1 MNLSHTRHLPRTP
14 QQWMESLHLSSGAMF
29 TLIICLALLSFEIF
43 NYSTTDYALRDLL
56 GDPGFIGLRWST
68 ILAMA
73 FCAMDLAGLARLF
86 SLPVD
91 QGKERRENW
100 FLLGAWLVTA
110 TMNACLTWWGIS
122 MAIYNHSVQSI
133 VMVDP
138 MTIVT
143 VVPIFV
149 AVMVWIIRIL
159 IIGSLVTAFNRSQ
172 PGYKTTAPLVRPS
185 APLGFKI
192 QPPLTGSAAGFVRKP
207 MPPATVQSSKLP
219 ESYIPINRNEQD

>member
-1 MNLSHTRHLPRTP
+1 MNLSNTRHFPRTP
-14 QQWMESLHLSSGAMF
+14 QQWMESLHLSSGTIF

-73 FCAMDLAGLARLF
+73 FCAMDLAGLARLL
-86 SLPVD
+86 SLPAD
-91 QGKERRENW
+91 QGKEKRENW

-122 MAIYNHSVQSI
+122 MAIYNHPVQSI
-133 VMVDP
+133 VVVDP

-143 VVPIFV
+143 VVPVFV

-159 IIGSLVTAFNRSQ
+159 IIGSLVTAFNRMQ
-172 PGYKTTAPLVRPS
+172 RGYKSAAPQARQG

-192 QPPLTGSAAGFVRKP
+192 QPPVPGSATGFVRKP
-207 MPPATVQSSKLP
+207 MPPTATQAGKLP
-219 ESYIPINRNEQD
+219 ESYIAIDRNHQD